1 MTREDVDRWLGAYV
15 EAWKSYDPRQI
26 EALFAEDVVYR
37 YHPEDDPIEGRA
49 AVVASWLGEDENEDA
64 SSRDEPGTYDASYS
78 AVAVD
83 GDVAVATGM
92 SSYRKSPDGPVAR
105 IYDNCFVMRFD
116 SEGRCREFTEWFMK
130 RKSV

>member
-1 MTREDVDRWLGAYV
+1 MTYDRG
-15 EAWKSYDPRQI
+15 QI
-26 EALFAEDVVYR
+26 EALFAEDIVYR
-37 YHPEDDPIEGRA
+37 YHPEDDPIEGRE
-49 AVVASWLGEDENEDA
+49 AVVASWLGEEENEDA
-64 SSRDEPGTYDASYS
+64 SDRDEPGTYEAAYR

-83 GDVAVATGM
+83 GDVAVATGT
-92 SSYRKSPDGPVAR
+92 SSYCEKLDGPIVR